1 MRHLAFMLR
10 TTYLWMSLAAL
21 NIFPPLTASATCVDD
36 PRRRCLSFESEKFIT
51 NATRTRLEYVP
62 RGTTLQLS
70 DNDASCNRPSQLV
83 EANLCRIALQIDTS
97 HRSGITF
104 ELWLP
109 DDWPAG
115 RLVSTGNGGVD
126 GCRHGSSNINL
137 HGLTQ
142 RRRQVRGS
150 RVYHWPR
157 VCGHGHQQRPQRDHW
172 RLLLPQPR
180 RARRLCPSRVRD
192 FLSLAKLD

>member
-1 MRHLAFMLR
+1 MLR

-21 NIFPPLTASATCVDD
+21 NIFPPLTASAICVDD
-36 PRRRCLSFESEKFIT
+36 PRRRCLSFEPENFIA

-62 RGTTLQLS
+62 RGTTLQFP

-83 EANLCRIALQIDTS
+83 DADLCRIALHIDTS
-97 HRSGITF
+97 PRSGITF

-109 DDWPAG
+109 DEWPAG

-126 GCRHGSSNINL
+126 GCKHVRFNVNL
-137 HGLTQ
+137 HGLTR

-150 RVYHWPR
+150 RVYHGPQIR
-157 VCGHGHQQRPQRDHW
+157 GHGHQQRPQRDHW
-172 RLLLPQPR
+172 RLLLPQSR
-180 RARRLCPSRVRD
+180 RPGRLCPSRVRD
-192 FLSLAKLD
+192 VISLTELD